1 MYYRSLS
8 KSLYNNGSI
17 ISDTDTDTEE
27 ELFKNA
33 NIVNEED
40 LKTGW
45 IYILKSKSTN
55 KDIASIKNL
64 YKIGYS
70 TIPVQERIKNASKE
84 PTYLMADVQIVNAYK
99 IYNLS
104 AQKFEH
110 LVHRFFAE
118 VCLNIDIKDVKGR
131 RITPREWFVVPF
143 TIIEKVIS
151 LIETGEI
158 VKYKYDSVNMAL
170 IEK

>member
-1 MYYRSLS
+1 
-8 KSLYNNGSI
+8 
-17 ISDTDTDTEE
+17 
-27 ELFKNA
+27 
-33 NIVNEED
+33 
-40 LKTGW
+40 
-45 IYILKSKSTN
+45 
-55 KDIASIKNL
+55 
-64 YKIGYS
+64 
-70 TIPVQERIKNASKE
+70 
-84 PTYLMADVQIVNAYK
+84 
-99 IYNLS
+99 
-104 AQKFEH
+104 
-110 LVHRFFAE
+110 